1 MALFVYSIIW
11 SIQPKIKSCRR
22 YRGFHT
28 KLVALTTNF
37 GRGILM
43 MNEYIKPKAVTLH
56 ETKHH
61 VGRKI

>member
-43 MNEYIKPKAVTLH
+43 MYE
-56 ETKHH
+56 
-61 VGRKI
+61 

>member
-1 MALFVYSIIW
+1 MALFAYGRLW
-11 SIQPKIKSCRR
+11 STQAGIKSNRR
-22 YRGFHT
+22 CRGFRT

-43 MNEYIKPKAVTLH
+43 MYEYIKPKAVTLH

-61 VGRKI
+61 GGRKI